1 MKVEKTSNN
10 GRGLILALSAR
21 RDEPSTATMPYPKE
35 VNIYDIVGKMHG
47 YRGKYDV

>member
-21 RDEPSTATMPYPKE
+21 RVEPSTAMMPYPKE
-35 VNIYDIVGKMHG
+35 VTIYDIVGKTHG